1 MARPVSFQ
9 WTALALSMSISIAFL
24 AGCATP
30 GTDGES
36 GSGGT
41 SATGTG
47 GSGSGGSGTGAGGS
61 STGSGGSS
69 TGAGGTVSGMGGSG
83 SGGTTGAGGAGSGG
97 TTGSGGLTGSGGAT
111 GQGGSSGAT
120 GSGGT
125 TGQGGSSTGTGGRGG
140 ATGTGGA
147 TGSGGSTG
155 SGGATGTGGAAAYQ
169 GPCDVVPGGC
179 AEAYSVTRAMV
190 ASYSGPLFQLG
201 RTSDKTTLNVGQ
213 TAAHAADLSTWSA
226 FCGGSQSSCVV
237 AKVYAQ
243 VHGGSND
250 LTPGVWKTPWNPDCS
265 AGGYTCA
272 AKFTIESATGLP
284 ILTTVSPQE
293 YALSGD
299 NFATGIN
306 GGKSAMGIMY
316 NGKPVANS
324 VYCCGV
330 IGLTHKYNASDTH
343 GTDFMLALAYGWR
356 DSGGC
361 CIAVNCGSSTS
372 YCVGAEEEEDNDLAD
387 YGTSPVANALVVTQF
402 DPTSNAVSTFLN
414 GVQKFSHSPPKAALN
429 AGTAIHLG
437 GGGDLSQPDPVL
449 MREAFFTNAVMTAST
464 VTALKANAVAFYP
477 SLSFP

>member
-1 MARPVSFQ
+1 MRFGTLRRSL
-9 WTALALSMSISIAFL
+9 LANVLIWGVACSS
-24 AGCATP
+24 GGPATT
-30 GTDGES
+30 G
-36 GSGGT
+36 GSGG
-41 SATGTG
+41 SSSSTG
-47 GSGSGGSGTGAGGS
+47 GNPGSGGVGSGGISSAGGDSGSGGSTSAGD
-61 STGSGGSS
+61 
-69 TGAGGTVSGMGGSG
+69 V
-83 SGGTTGAGGAGSGG
+83 
-97 TTGSGGLTGSGGAT
+97 
-111 GQGGSSGAT
+111 
-120 GSGGT
+120 
-125 TGQGGSSTGTGGRGG
+125 
-140 ATGTGGA
+140 

-155 SGGATGTGGAAAYQ
+155 AGGVIGSGGSTSTGGRGGSNASGGATGVGGKATGGAAGGGTGSGAGGSTGTGGGAAYQ

-190 ASYSGPLFQLG
+190 ASYTGPLLQLG
-201 RTSDKTTLNVGQ
+201 RTSDKTTQNVGQ
-213 TAAHAADLSTWSA
+213 TSAHAADLSTWSA
-226 FCGGSQSSCVV
+226 FCGGSQANCVV

-243 VHGGSND
+243 VHSGSND

-272 AKFTIESATGLP
+272 AKFTIEAATGLP

-306 GGKSAMGIMY
+306 GGTKAMGIMY

-330 IGLTHKYNASDTH
+330 IGLTHKYNATDTH

-414 GVQKFSHSPPKAALN
+414 GTQKFSHSPPKAQLN

-437 GGGDLSQPDPVL
+437 GGGDLSQPDAVL
-449 MREAFFTNAVMTAST
+449 MREAFFTNAVMTSST
-464 VTALKANAVAFYP
+464 VTALKANALAFYP
-477 SLSFP
+477 ALSFP

>member
-1 MARPVSFQ
+1 MRSG
-9 WTALALSMSISIAFL
+9 TLRRSLLATLLLVGGACS
-24 AGCATP
+24 
-30 GTDGES
+30 
-36 GSGGT
+36 SGGP
-41 SATGTG
+41 ATTTG
-47 GSGSGGSGTGAGGS
+47 
-61 STGSGGSS
+61 GSGGSS
-69 TGAGGTVSGMGGSG
+69 SSEGGSPGSGGVG
-83 SGGTTGAGGAGSGG
+83 SGGTTSTGGDSGNGGNTSSGGATGSGGNTSSGG
-97 TTGSGGLTGSGGAT
+97 TTGSGGSTSSGGR
-111 GQGGSSGAT
+111 GGSTA
-120 GSGGT
+120 SGGT
-125 TGQGGSSTGTGGRGG
+125 TGSGGN
-140 ATGTGGA
+140 
-147 TGSGGSTG
+147 TGS
-155 SGGATGTGGAAAYQ
+155 GGAAAYQ

-190 ASYSGPLFQLG
+190 ASYTGPLLQLG
-201 RTSDKTTLNVGQ
+201 RTSDKTTLNIGQ
-213 TAAHAADLSTWSA
+213 TSAHAADMTTWSA
-226 FCGGSQSSCVV
+226 FCNGSQSNCVV
-237 AKVYAQ
+237 AKIYAQ
-243 VHGGSND
+243 VHSGNND
-250 LTPGVWKTPWNPDCS
+250 LTPGVWNTPWKPDCS

-272 AKFTIESATGLP
+272 AKFTLESATGLP

-306 GGKSAMGIMY
+306 GGSKAMGIMY

-414 GVQKFSHSPPKAALN
+414 GTQKFSHSPPKATLN

-437 GGGDLSQPDPVL
+437 GGGDLSQPDAVL
-449 MREAFFTNAVMTAST
+449 MREAFFTNAVMTSST
-464 VTALKANAVAFYP
+464 VTALKTNAVAFYP
-477 SLSFP
+477 ALSFP

>member
-1 MARPVSFQ
+1 LLV
-9 WTALALSMSISIAFL
+9 TLLLGGLACSSGGTGTS
-24 AGCATP
+24 GTGGSSSSEGGSP
-30 GTDGES
+30 GTGGV

-41 SATGTG
+41 NDTG
-47 GSGSGGSGTGAGGS
+47 GF
-61 STGSGGSS
+61 
-69 TGAGGTVSGMGGSG
+69 
-83 SGGTTGAGGAGSGG
+83 
-97 TTGSGGLTGSGGAT
+97 
-111 GQGGSSGAT
+111 T

-125 TGQGGSSTGTGGRGG
+125 TSTGGAIGSGGSNSTGGITGSGGTTHTGGAVGTGGSTSTGGRGG
-140 ATGTGGA
+140 ANASGGVTGTGGFGSGGVATGGTTGGA
-147 TGSGGSTG
+147 TGGSP
-155 SGGATGTGGAAAYQ
+155 GTGGVSYQ

-179 AEAYSVTRAMV
+179 AEAFSVTRAMV
-190 ASYSGPLFQLG
+190 ASYTGPLFQLG
-201 RTSDKTTLNVGQ
+201 RTSDKTTLNIGQ
-213 TAAHAADLSTWSA
+213 TSAHAADMTTWSA
-226 FCGGSQSSCVV
+226 FCNGSQSNCVV
-237 AKVYAQ
+237 AKIYAQ
-243 VHGGSND
+243 VHSGNND
-250 LTPGVWKTPWNPDCS
+250 LTPGVWNTPWKPDCS

-272 AKFTIESATGLP
+272 AKFTLESTTGLP

-306 GGKSAMGIMY
+306 GGKTAMGIMY

-330 IGLTHKYNASDTH
+330 IGLTHKYNATDTH

-361 CIAVNCGSSTS
+361 CIAVNCATSTS

-414 GVQKFSHSPPKAALN
+414 GTQKFSHSPPKAQLN

-437 GGGDLSQPDPVL
+437 GGGDLSQPDAVL
-449 MREAFFTNAVMTAST
+449 MREAFFTNAVMSAST

-477 SLSFP
+477 ALSFP

>member
-1 MARPVSFQ
+1 MRFGTLHRSL
-9 WTALALSMSISIAFL
+9 LANMLIWGVACS
-24 AGCATP
+24 
-30 GTDGES
+30 
-36 GSGGT
+36 SGGP
-41 SATGTG
+41 ATTG
-47 GSGSGGSGTGAGGS
+47 
-61 STGSGGSS
+61 GSGGSS
-69 TGAGGTVSGMGGSG
+69 PSTGGNPGSGGSSSVGGDSG
-83 SGGTTGAGGAGSGG
+83 SGGDT
-97 TTGSGGLTGSGGAT
+97 
-111 GQGGSSGAT
+111 
-120 GSGGT
+120 
-125 TGQGGSSTGTGGRGG
+125 STGGV
-140 ATGTGGA
+140 

-155 SGGATGTGGAAAYQ
+155 AGGVIGSGGSTSTGGRGGSTASGGATGVGGKATGGTAGGGTGGGAGGSTGAGGSAAYQ

-190 ASYSGPLFQLG
+190 ASYTGPLFQLG
-201 RTSDKTTLNVGQ
+201 RTSDKTTQNVGQ
-213 TAAHAADLSTWSA
+213 TSAHAADLSTWSA
-226 FCGGSQSSCVV
+226 FCGGSQANCVV

-243 VHGGSND
+243 VHSGSND

-272 AKFTIESATGLP
+272 AKFAIEAATGLP

-306 GGKSAMGIMY
+306 GGTKAMGIMY

-330 IGLTHKYNASDTH
+330 IGLTHKYNATDTH

-414 GVQKFSHSPPKAALN
+414 GTQKFSHSPPKAQLN

-437 GGGDLSQPDPVL
+437 GGGDLSQPDAVL
-449 MREAFFTNAVMTAST
+449 MREAFFTNAVMTSTT

-477 SLSFP
+477 ALSFP